1 MKYNLLSRKDTMK
14 HRIGMAL
21 LSLFMLGFC
30 GCELLDLAKENHKK
44 ELEEEA
50 KDKNKFPFLQKG
62 AEQTADKKDPSEEV
76 PMKSDVQTGV
86 TDQTLKTLEQR
97 NRKDAPAVPKVSG
110 KQAPFYED
118 FIVFDADDSVAVS
131 LVFNSAPLL
140 DVIPAFADVLG
151 FNFLGD
157 PDLKG
162 TVTLNINSNM
172 TKRELWQT
180 FDRMISMSGA
190 AVRVDNSMLRITPVS
205 KLAQQPDLSVE
216 SLLGRE
222 VCYYPLK
229 NTTAKDVVTQV
240 KPFLSKDAAIS
251 ELTRPNA
258 ILVSD
263 TADNVRKLNQILDL
277 IDRNGKN
284 AWPRLVMRCDNILP
298 SKIVDELKTVFP
310 VLGFYVQQTT
320 DRTEQPGSVQ
330 LTAIDR
336 LQLII
341 GSAATEEAVEEIR
354 EWVRILDSS
363 QSLDQE
369 RVFVY
374 KVQHGKADRLLK
386 GLSNIYN
393 TTGQSLTVDSD
404 TGNERSENVT
414 TQNNSN
420 TRRATTSS
428 SSNSR
433 TSTNI
438 ANNATNTETDQ
449 SSSLF
454 ETPVRIFADGEL
466 NRLVIRTT
474 PRTYASIKA
483 LLDRLDIVPAQ
494 VLLQVLVVEVT
505 LDKSTEFGL
514 ELSAAGSINGNKFA
528 IGNNYSNMNPF
539 TTALNADGSTTT
551 AINPEQGGTAL
562 FYDPNNMNQK
572 FGYIKALAKNGN
584 LKVVSSPQVLVS
596 SYKEAEIW
604 VGRKVPYVSSA
615 ITDTASTS
623 ASSTTYN
630 ASVSFEEIGI
640 RLTITPEI
648 TSTSFIAL
656 DVKQELSDI
665 DDTTTYSN
673 ATSAPVFSYRTV
685 ETNMTIQNGK
695 TMVIGGLIK
704 ETKKDSL
711 ESLPIIDSIPFLRR
725 LFGSTDASAQRS
737 EILLLITGTIV
748 NEKSEVEDMI
758 RKYNDAVKTLRR
770 FDEHL
775 GDGEKAGEKFRI
787 FEKEELF

>member
-1 MKYNLLSRKDTMK
+1 MKKSNWLITMAVLLLT
-14 HRIGMAL
+14 
-21 LSLFMLGFC
+21 FC
-30 GCELLDLAKENHKK
+30 GCEMFSEQKKEEKKNGKK
-44 ELEEEA
+44 ELT
-50 KDKNKFPFLQKG
+50 FLQKG
-62 AEQTADKKDPSEEV
+62 VAKDPNAAKKEKDEVVYKTEQFPGLPDKTLKAMEQKAATPAKTVPASKKDV
-76 PMKSDVQTGV
+76 PY
-86 TDQTLKTLEQR
+86 
-97 NRKDAPAVPKVSG
+97 
-110 KQAPFYED
+110 YED
-118 FIVFDADDSVAVS
+118 FILMDADQSLAVS
-131 LVFNSAPLL
+131 LVFNSAPVL

-151 FNFLGD
+151 FNFVSD
-157 PDLKG
+157 AELKN

-180 FDRMISMSGA
+180 FDRMLNLAGA
-190 AVRVDNSMLRITPVS
+190 TVRVDGSMLRIIPIS
-205 KLAQQPDLSVE
+205 KMARQSDLNINTKS
-216 SLLGRE
+216 GNE

-229 NTTAKDVVTQV
+229 NTTAKDVINQL

-258 ILVSD
+258 ILLSD
-263 TADNVRKLNQILDL
+263 SAENVKKLQQILDL

-284 AWPRLVMRCDNILP
+284 TWPRLVMRCDNILP
-298 SKIVDELKTVFP
+298 SKIVDELKVVFP

-341 GSAATEEAVEEIR
+341 GAAATPQAVEEIR
-354 EWVRILDSS
+354 KWIKILDSAM
-363 QSLDQE
+363 SLDQE

-374 KVQHGKADRLLK
+374 KVLHGKADRLLK
-386 GLSNIYN
+386 GLANIYN
-393 TTGQSLTVDSD
+393 TSGQSLTIDSD
-404 TGNERSENVT
+404 TGNVKTENINSQNTASTRRT
-414 TQNNSN
+414 TSTTGNNNS
-420 TRRATTSS
+420 TRNNAV
-428 SSNSR
+428 NNAAN
-433 TSTNI
+433 TST
-438 ANNATNTETDQ
+438 DQ
-449 SSSLF
+449 ASNLF

-514 ELSAAGSINGNKFA
+514 ELSGMGSINGNAVAF
-528 IGNNYSNMNPF
+528 GTNYSKMNAFTQTVNAATGLTETIPNRENGGGIQIYNPDNM
-539 TTALNADGSTTT
+539 
-551 AINPEQGGTAL
+551 
-562 FYDPNNMNQK
+562 QK
-572 FGYIKALAKNGN
+572 FGYIKALAKTGN

-604 VGRKVPYVSSA
+604 VGRKVPYISSA
-615 ITDTASTS
+615 ITDTASTGS
-623 ASSTTYN
+623 NSTVYN
-630 ASVSFEEIGI
+630 ASVDFEEIGI
-640 RLTITPEI
+640 RLTITPEV
-648 TSTSFIAL
+648 TSKDYISL
-656 DVKQELSDI
+656 DVKQEVSDI
-665 DDTTTYSN
+665 DDTTTYN
-673 ATSAPVFSYRTV
+673 NQTSAPVFSYRTV

-711 ESLPIIDSIPFLRR
+711 ESLPLINSIPLLRR

-748 NEKSEVEDMI
+748 HEKSQVEEMVK
-758 RKYNDAVKTLRR
+758 KYNDALKTLND
-770 FDEHL
+770 FDKKT
-775 GDGEKAGEKFRI
+775 GDGPDAKKPFRI
-787 FEKEELF
+787 FTKEEFF

>member
-1 MKYNLLSRKDTMK
+1 MKKSNWLIAMAVLLLT
-14 HRIGMAL
+14 
-21 LSLFMLGFC
+21 FC
-30 GCELLDLAKENHKK
+30 GCEMFSEQKKEEKKNGKK
-44 ELEEEA
+44 ELT
-50 KDKNKFPFLQKG
+50 FLQKG
-62 AEQTADKKDPSEEV
+62 VAKDPNAAKKEKDEV
-76 PMKSDVQTGV
+76 VYKTEQFPGLPDK
-86 TDQTLKTLEQR
+86 TLKAMEQKAVTPAKTVPAST
-97 NRKDAPAVPKVSG
+97 KDVPY
-110 KQAPFYED
+110 YED
-118 FIVFDADDSVAVS
+118 FILMDADQSLAVS
-131 LVFNSAPLL
+131 LVFNSAPVL

-151 FNFLGD
+151 FNFVSD
-157 PDLKG
+157 AELKN

-180 FDRMISMSGA
+180 FDRMLNLAGA
-190 AVRVDNSMLRITPVS
+190 TVRVDGSMLRIIPIS
-205 KLAQQPDLSVE
+205 KMARQSDLNINTKS
-216 SLLGRE
+216 GNE

-229 NTTAKDVVTQV
+229 NTTAKDVINQL

-258 ILVSD
+258 ILLSD
-263 TADNVRKLNQILDL
+263 SAENVKKLQQILDL

-284 AWPRLVMRCDNILP
+284 TWPRLVMRCDNILP
-298 SKIVDELKTVFP
+298 SKIVDELKVVFP

-341 GSAATEEAVEEIR
+341 GAAATPQAVEEIR
-354 EWVRILDSS
+354 KWIKILDSAM
-363 QSLDQE
+363 SLDQE

-374 KVQHGKADRLLK
+374 KVLHGKADRLLK
-386 GLSNIYN
+386 GLANIYN
-393 TTGQSLTVDSD
+393 TTGQSLTIDSD
-404 TGNERSENVT
+404 TGNVKTENI
-414 TQNNSN
+414 NSQASAS
-420 TRRATTSS
+420 TRRTTTTSTT
-428 SSNSR
+428 SR
-433 TSTNI
+433 NASTRNNTVNNAANTST
-438 ANNATNTETDQ
+438 DQ
-449 SSSLF
+449 ASNLF

-514 ELSAAGSINGNKFA
+514 ELSGMGSINGNAVAF
-528 IGNNYSNMNPF
+528 GTNYSKMNAFTQTVNAATGLTETIPNRENGGGIQIYNPDNM
-539 TTALNADGSTTT
+539 
-551 AINPEQGGTAL
+551 
-562 FYDPNNMNQK
+562 QK
-572 FGYIKALAKNGN
+572 FGYIKALAKTGN

-604 VGRKVPYVSSA
+604 VGRKVPYISSA
-615 ITDTASTS
+615 ITDTASTGS
-623 ASSTTYN
+623 NSTVYN
-630 ASVSFEEIGI
+630 ASVDFEEIGI
-640 RLTITPEI
+640 RLTITPEV
-648 TSTSFIAL
+648 TSKDYISL
-656 DVKQELSDI
+656 DVKQEVSDI
-665 DDTTTYSN
+665 DDTTTYN
-673 ATSAPVFSYRTV
+673 NQTSAPVFSYRTV

-711 ESLPIIDSIPFLRR
+711 ESLPLINSIPLLRR

-748 NEKSEVEDMI
+748 HEKSQVEEMVK
-758 RKYNDAVKTLRR
+758 KYNDALKTLND
-770 FDEHL
+770 FDKKT
-775 GDGEKAGEKFRI
+775 GDGPDAKKPFRI
-787 FEKEELF
+787 FTKEEFF

>member
-1 MKYNLLSRKDTMK
+1 MKKSNWLIAMAVLLLT
-14 HRIGMAL
+14 
-21 LSLFMLGFC
+21 FC
-30 GCELLDLAKENHKK
+30 GCEMFSEQKKEEKKNGKK
-44 ELEEEA
+44 ELT
-50 KDKNKFPFLQKG
+50 FLQKG
-62 AEQTADKKDPSEEV
+62 VAKDPNAAKKEKDEV
-76 PMKSDVQTGV
+76 VYKTEQFPGLPDK
-86 TDQTLKTLEQR
+86 TLKAMEQKAATPAKTVPAST
-97 NRKDAPAVPKVSG
+97 KDVPY
-110 KQAPFYED
+110 YED
-118 FIVFDADDSVAVS
+118 FILMDADQSLAVS
-131 LVFNSAPLL
+131 LVFNSAPVL

-151 FNFLGD
+151 FNFVSD
-157 PDLKG
+157 AELKN

-180 FDRMISMSGA
+180 FDRMLNLAGA
-190 AVRVDNSMLRITPVS
+190 TVRVDGSMLRIIPIS
-205 KLAQQPDLSVE
+205 KMARQSDLNINTKS
-216 SLLGRE
+216 GNE

-229 NTTAKDVVTQV
+229 NTTAKDVINQL

-258 ILVSD
+258 ILLSD
-263 TADNVRKLNQILDL
+263 SAENVKKLQQILDL

-284 AWPRLVMRCDNILP
+284 TWPRLVMRCDNILP
-298 SKIVDELKTVFP
+298 SKIVDELKVVFP

-341 GSAATEEAVEEIR
+341 GAAATPQAVEEIR
-354 EWVRILDSS
+354 KWIKILDSAM
-363 QSLDQE
+363 SLDQE

-374 KVQHGKADRLLK
+374 KVLHGKADRLLK
-386 GLSNIYN
+386 GLANIYN
-393 TTGQSLTVDSD
+393 TSGQSLTIDSD
-404 TGNERSENVT
+404 TGNVKTENINSQNTASTRRT
-414 TQNNSN
+414 TSTTGNNNS
-420 TRRATTSS
+420 TRNNAV
-428 SSNSR
+428 NNAAN
-433 TSTNI
+433 TST
-438 ANNATNTETDQ
+438 DQ
-449 SSSLF
+449 ASNLF

-514 ELSAAGSINGNKFA
+514 ELSGMGSINGNAVAF
-528 IGNNYSNMNPF
+528 GTNYSKMNAFTQTVNAATGLTETIPNRENGGGIQIYNPDNM
-539 TTALNADGSTTT
+539 
-551 AINPEQGGTAL
+551 
-562 FYDPNNMNQK
+562 QK
-572 FGYIKALAKNGN
+572 FGYIKALAKTGN

-604 VGRKVPYVSSA
+604 VGRKVPYISSA
-615 ITDTASTS
+615 ITDTASTGS
-623 ASSTTYN
+623 NSTVYN
-630 ASVSFEEIGI
+630 ASVDFEEIGI
-640 RLTITPEI
+640 RLTITPEV
-648 TSTSFIAL
+648 TSKDYISL
-656 DVKQELSDI
+656 DVKQEVSDI
-665 DDTTTYSN
+665 DDTTTYN
-673 ATSAPVFSYRTV
+673 NQTSAPVFSYRTV

-711 ESLPIIDSIPFLRR
+711 ESLPLINSIPLLRR

-748 NEKSEVEDMI
+748 HEKSQVEEMVK
-758 RKYNDAVKTLRR
+758 KYNDALKTLND
-770 FDEHL
+770 FDKKT
-775 GDGEKAGEKFRI
+775 GDGPDAKKPFRI
-787 FEKEELF
+787 FTKEEFF

>member
-1 MKYNLLSRKDTMK
+1 MKKSNWLIAMAVLLLT
-14 HRIGMAL
+14 
-21 LSLFMLGFC
+21 FC
-30 GCELLDLAKENHKK
+30 GCEMFREQKKEEKKKEKK
-44 ELEEEA
+44 ELT
-50 KDKNKFPFLQKG
+50 FLQKG
-62 AEQTADKKDPSEEV
+62 VVKDPNTAKKEKDEV
-76 PMKSDVQTGV
+76 VYKTEQFPGLPDK
-86 TDQTLKTLEQR
+86 TLKAMEQKAATPAKTVPAST
-97 NRKDAPAVPKVSG
+97 KDVPY
-110 KQAPFYED
+110 YED
-118 FIVFDADDSVAVS
+118 FILMDADQSLAVS
-131 LVFNSAPLL
+131 LVFNSAPVL

-151 FNFLGD
+151 FNFVSD
-157 PDLKG
+157 AELKN

-180 FDRMISMSGA
+180 FDRMLNLAGA
-190 AVRVDNSMLRITPVS
+190 TVRVDGSMLRIIPIS
-205 KLAQQPDLSVE
+205 KMARQSDLNINTKS
-216 SLLGRE
+216 GKE

-229 NTTAKDVVTQV
+229 NTTAKDVVNQL

-258 ILVSD
+258 ILLSD
-263 TADNVRKLNQILDL
+263 SAENVKKLQQILDL

-284 AWPRLVMRCDNILP
+284 TWPRLVMRCDNILP
-298 SKIVDELKTVFP
+298 SKIVDELKVVFP

-341 GSAATEEAVEEIR
+341 GAAATPQAVEEIR
-354 EWVRILDSS
+354 KWIKILDSAM
-363 QSLDQE
+363 SLDQE

-374 KVQHGKADRLLK
+374 KVLHGKADRLLK
-386 GLSNIYN
+386 GLANIYN
-393 TTGQSLTVDSD
+393 TSGQSLTIDSD
-404 TGNERSENVT
+404 TGNVKTENINSQNTASTRRT
-414 TQNNSN
+414 TSTTGNNNSTRNN
-420 TRRATTSS
+420 TVNNAA
-428 SSNSR
+428 N
-433 TSTNI
+433 TST
-438 ANNATNTETDQ
+438 DQ
-449 SSSLF
+449 ASNLF

-514 ELSAAGSINGNKFA
+514 ELSGMGSINGNAVAF
-528 IGNNYSNMNPF
+528 GTNYSKMNAFTQTVNTATGLTETIPNRENGGGIQIYNPDNM
-539 TTALNADGSTTT
+539 
-551 AINPEQGGTAL
+551 
-562 FYDPNNMNQK
+562 QK
-572 FGYIKALAKNGN
+572 FGYIKALAKTGN

-604 VGRKVPYVSSA
+604 VGRKVPYISSA
-615 ITDTASTS
+615 ITDTASTGS
-623 ASSTTYN
+623 NSTVYN
-630 ASVSFEEIGI
+630 ASVDFEEIGI
-640 RLTITPEI
+640 RLTITPEV
-648 TSTSFIAL
+648 TSKDYISL
-656 DVKQELSDI
+656 DVKQEVSDI
-665 DDTTTYSN
+665 DDTTTYN
-673 ATSAPVFSYRTV
+673 NQTSAPVFSYRTV

-711 ESLPIIDSIPFLRR
+711 ESLPLINSIPLLRR

-748 NEKSEVEDMI
+748 HEKSQVEEMVK
-758 RKYNDAVKTLRR
+758 KYNDALKTLND
-770 FDEHL
+770 FDKKT
-775 GDGEKAGEKFRI
+775 GDGPDAKKPFRI
-787 FEKEELF
+787 FTKEEFF

>member
-1 MKYNLLSRKDTMK
+1 MK

-341 GSAATEEAVEEIR
+341 GSAATE
-354 EWVRILDSS
+354 
-363 QSLDQE
+363 
-369 RVFVY
+369 
-374 KVQHGKADRLLK
+374 
-386 GLSNIYN
+386 
-393 TTGQSLTVDSD
+393 
-404 TGNERSENVT
+404 
-414 TQNNSN
+414 
-420 TRRATTSS
+420 
-428 SSNSR
+428 
-433 TSTNI
+433 
-438 ANNATNTETDQ
+438 
-449 SSSLF
+449 
-454 ETPVRIFADGEL
+454 
-466 NRLVIRTT
+466 
-474 PRTYASIKA
+474 
-483 LLDRLDIVPAQ
+483 
-494 VLLQVLVVEVT
+494 
-505 LDKSTEFGL
+505 
-514 ELSAAGSINGNKFA
+514 
-528 IGNNYSNMNPF
+528 
-539 TTALNADGSTTT
+539 
-551 AINPEQGGTAL
+551 
-562 FYDPNNMNQK
+562 
-572 FGYIKALAKNGN
+572 
-584 LKVVSSPQVLVS
+584 
-596 SYKEAEIW
+596 
-604 VGRKVPYVSSA
+604 
-615 ITDTASTS
+615 
-623 ASSTTYN
+623 
-630 ASVSFEEIGI
+630 
-640 RLTITPEI
+640 
-648 TSTSFIAL
+648 
-656 DVKQELSDI
+656 
-665 DDTTTYSN
+665 
-673 ATSAPVFSYRTV
+673 
-685 ETNMTIQNGK
+685 
-695 TMVIGGLIK
+695 
-704 ETKKDSL
+704 
-711 ESLPIIDSIPFLRR
+711 
-725 LFGSTDASAQRS
+725 
-737 EILLLITGTIV
+737 
-748 NEKSEVEDMI
+748 
-758 RKYNDAVKTLRR
+758 
-770 FDEHL
+770 
-775 GDGEKAGEKFRI
+775 
-787 FEKEELF
+787 

>member
-1 MKYNLLSRKDTMK
+1 MKKSNWLIAMAVLLLT
-14 HRIGMAL
+14 
-21 LSLFMLGFC
+21 FC
-30 GCELLDLAKENHKK
+30 GCEMFSEQKKEEKKNEKK
-44 ELEEEA
+44 ELT
-50 KDKNKFPFLQKG
+50 FLQKG
-62 AEQTADKKDPSEEV
+62 VAKDPNAAKKEKDEV
-76 PMKSDVQTGV
+76 VYKTEQFPGLPDK
-86 TDQTLKTLEQR
+86 TLKAMEQKAATPAKTVPAST
-97 NRKDAPAVPKVSG
+97 KDVPY
-110 KQAPFYED
+110 YED
-118 FIVFDADDSVAVS
+118 FILMDADQSLAVS
-131 LVFNSAPLL
+131 LVFNSAPVL

-151 FNFLGD
+151 FNFVSD
-157 PDLKG
+157 AELKN

-180 FDRMISMSGA
+180 FDRMLNLAGA
-190 AVRVDNSMLRITPVS
+190 TVRVDGSMLRIIPIS
-205 KLAQQPDLSVE
+205 KMARQSDLNINTKS
-216 SLLGRE
+216 GNE

-229 NTTAKDVVTQV
+229 NTTAKDVINQL

-258 ILVSD
+258 ILLSD
-263 TADNVRKLNQILDL
+263 SAENVKKLQQILDL

-284 AWPRLVMRCDNILP
+284 TWPRLVMRCDNILP
-298 SKIVDELKTVFP
+298 SKIVDELKVVFP

-341 GSAATEEAVEEIR
+341 GAAATPQAVEEIR
-354 EWVRILDSS
+354 KWIKILDSAM
-363 QSLDQE
+363 SLDQE

-374 KVQHGKADRLLK
+374 KVLHGKADRLLK
-386 GLSNIYN
+386 GLANIYN
-393 TTGQSLTVDSD
+393 TSGQSLTIDSD
-404 TGNERSENVT
+404 TGNVKTENINSQNTASTRRT
-414 TQNNSN
+414 TSTTGNNNSTRNN
-420 TRRATTSS
+420 TVNNAA
-428 SSNSR
+428 N
-433 TSTNI
+433 TST
-438 ANNATNTETDQ
+438 DQ
-449 SSSLF
+449 ASNLF

-514 ELSAAGSINGNKFA
+514 ELSGMGSINGNAVAF
-528 IGNNYSNMNPF
+528 GTNYSKMNAFTQTVNAATGLTETIPNRENGGGIQIYNPDNM
-539 TTALNADGSTTT
+539 
-551 AINPEQGGTAL
+551 
-562 FYDPNNMNQK
+562 QK
-572 FGYIKALAKNGN
+572 FGYIKALAKTGN

-604 VGRKVPYVSSA
+604 VGRKVPYISSA
-615 ITDTASTS
+615 ITDTASTGS
-623 ASSTTYN
+623 NSTVYN
-630 ASVSFEEIGI
+630 ASVDFEEIGI
-640 RLTITPEI
+640 RLTITPEV
-648 TSTSFIAL
+648 TSKDYISL
-656 DVKQELSDI
+656 DVKQEVSDI
-665 DDTTTYSN
+665 DDTTTYN
-673 ATSAPVFSYRTV
+673 NQTSAPVFSYRTV

-711 ESLPIIDSIPFLRR
+711 ESLPLINSIPLLRR

-748 NEKSEVEDMI
+748 HEKSQVEEMVK
-758 RKYNDAVKTLRR
+758 KYNDALKTLND
-770 FDEHL
+770 FDKKT
-775 GDGEKAGEKFRI
+775 GDGPDAKKPFRI
-787 FEKEELF
+787 FTKEEFF

>member
-1 MKYNLLSRKDTMK
+1 MKKSNWLIAMAVLLLT
-14 HRIGMAL
+14 
-21 LSLFMLGFC
+21 FC
-30 GCELLDLAKENHKK
+30 GCEMFSEQKKEEKKNGKK
-44 ELEEEA
+44 ELT
-50 KDKNKFPFLQKG
+50 FLQKG
-62 AEQTADKKDPSEEV
+62 VAKDPNAAKKEKDEVVYKTEQFPGLPDKTLKAMEQKAATPAKTVPAAKKDV
-76 PMKSDVQTGV
+76 PY
-86 TDQTLKTLEQR
+86 
-97 NRKDAPAVPKVSG
+97 
-110 KQAPFYED
+110 YED
-118 FIVFDADDSVAVS
+118 FILMDADQSQAVS
-131 LVFNSAPLL
+131 LVFNSAPVL

-151 FNFLGD
+151 FNFVSD
-157 PDLKG
+157 AELKN

-180 FDRMISMSGA
+180 FDRMLNLAGA
-190 AVRVDNSMLRITPVS
+190 TVRVDGSMLRIIPIS
-205 KLAQQPDLSVE
+205 KMARQSDLNINTKS
-216 SLLGRE
+216 GNE

-229 NTTAKDVVTQV
+229 NTTAKDVINQL

-258 ILVSD
+258 ILLSD
-263 TADNVRKLNQILDL
+263 SAENVKKLQQILDL

-284 AWPRLVMRCDNILP
+284 TWPRLVMRCDNILP
-298 SKIVDELKTVFP
+298 SKIVDELKVVFP

-341 GSAATEEAVEEIR
+341 GAAATPQAVEEIR
-354 EWVRILDSS
+354 KWIKILDSAM
-363 QSLDQE
+363 SLDQE

-374 KVQHGKADRLLK
+374 KVLHGKADRLLK
-386 GLSNIYN
+386 GLANIYN
-393 TTGQSLTVDSD
+393 TSGQSLTIDSD
-404 TGNERSENVT
+404 TGNVKTENINSQNTASTRRT
-414 TQNNSN
+414 TSTTGNNNS
-420 TRRATTSS
+420 TRNNAV
-428 SSNSR
+428 NNAAN
-433 TSTNI
+433 TST
-438 ANNATNTETDQ
+438 DQ
-449 SSSLF
+449 ASNLF

-514 ELSAAGSINGNKFA
+514 ELSGMGSINGNAVAF
-528 IGNNYSNMNPF
+528 GTNYSKMNAFTQTVNAATGLTETIPNRENGGGIQIYNPDNM
-539 TTALNADGSTTT
+539 
-551 AINPEQGGTAL
+551 
-562 FYDPNNMNQK
+562 QK
-572 FGYIKALAKNGN
+572 FGYIKALAKTGN

-604 VGRKVPYVSSA
+604 VGRKVPYISSA
-615 ITDTASTS
+615 ITDTASTGS
-623 ASSTTYN
+623 NSTVYN
-630 ASVSFEEIGI
+630 ASVDFEEIGI
-640 RLTITPEI
+640 RLTITPEV
-648 TSTSFIAL
+648 TSKDYISL
-656 DVKQELSDI
+656 DVKQEVSDI
-665 DDTTTYSN
+665 DDTTTYN
-673 ATSAPVFSYRTV
+673 NQTSAPVFSYRTV

-711 ESLPIIDSIPFLRR
+711 ESLPLINSIPLLRR

-748 NEKSEVEDMI
+748 HEKSQVEEMVK
-758 RKYNDAVKTLRR
+758 KYNDALKTLND
-770 FDEHL
+770 FDKKT
-775 GDGEKAGEKFRI
+775 GDGPDAKKPFRI
-787 FEKEELF
+787 FTKEEFF

>member
-1 MKYNLLSRKDTMK
+1 MKKSNWLIAMAVLLLT
-14 HRIGMAL
+14 
-21 LSLFMLGFC
+21 FC
-30 GCELLDLAKENHKK
+30 GCEMFSEQKKEEKKNGKK
-44 ELEEEA
+44 ELT
-50 KDKNKFPFLQKG
+50 FLQKG
-62 AEQTADKKDPSEEV
+62 VEKDPNAAKKEKDEV
-76 PMKSDVQTGV
+76 VYKTEQFPGLPDK
-86 TDQTLKTLEQR
+86 TLKAMEQKAATPAKTVPAST
-97 NRKDAPAVPKVSG
+97 KDVPY
-110 KQAPFYED
+110 YED
-118 FIVFDADDSVAVS
+118 FILMDADQSLAVS
-131 LVFNSAPLL
+131 LVFNSAPVL

-151 FNFLGD
+151 FNFVSD
-157 PDLKG
+157 AELKN

-180 FDRMISMSGA
+180 FDRMLNLAGA
-190 AVRVDNSMLRITPVS
+190 TVRVDGSMLRIIPIS
-205 KLAQQPDLSVE
+205 KMARQSDLNINTKS
-216 SLLGRE
+216 GNE

-229 NTTAKDVVTQV
+229 NTTAKDVINQL

-258 ILVSD
+258 ILLSD
-263 TADNVRKLNQILDL
+263 SAENVKKLQQILDL

-284 AWPRLVMRCDNILP
+284 TWPRLVMRCDNILP
-298 SKIVDELKTVFP
+298 SKIVDELKVVFP

-341 GSAATEEAVEEIR
+341 GAAATPQAVEEIR
-354 EWVRILDSS
+354 KWIKILDSAM
-363 QSLDQE
+363 SLDQE

-374 KVQHGKADRLLK
+374 KVLHGKADRLLK
-386 GLSNIYN
+386 GLANIYN
-393 TTGQSLTVDSD
+393 TSGQSLTIDSD
-404 TGNERSENVT
+404 TGNVKTENINSQNTASTRRT
-414 TQNNSN
+414 TSTTGNNNSTRNN
-420 TRRATTSS
+420 TVNNAA
-428 SSNSR
+428 N
-433 TSTNI
+433 TST
-438 ANNATNTETDQ
+438 DQ
-449 SSSLF
+449 ASNLF

-514 ELSAAGSINGNKFA
+514 ELSGMGSINGNAVAF
-528 IGNNYSNMNPF
+528 GTNYSKMNAFTQTVNAATGLTETIPNRENGGGIQIYNPDNM
-539 TTALNADGSTTT
+539 
-551 AINPEQGGTAL
+551 
-562 FYDPNNMNQK
+562 QK
-572 FGYIKALAKNGN
+572 FGYIKALAKTGN

-604 VGRKVPYVSSA
+604 VGRKVPYISSA
-615 ITDTASTS
+615 ITDTASTGS
-623 ASSTTYN
+623 NSTVYN
-630 ASVSFEEIGI
+630 ASVDFEEIGI
-640 RLTITPEI
+640 RLTITPEV
-648 TSTSFIAL
+648 TSKDYISL
-656 DVKQELSDI
+656 DVKQEVSDI
-665 DDTTTYSN
+665 DDTTTYN
-673 ATSAPVFSYRTV
+673 NQTSAPVFSYRTV

-711 ESLPIIDSIPFLRR
+711 ESLPLINSIPLLRR

-748 NEKSEVEDMI
+748 HEKSQVEEMVK
-758 RKYNDAVKTLRR
+758 KYNDALKTLND
-770 FDEHL
+770 FDKKT
-775 GDGEKAGEKFRI
+775 GDGPDAKKPFRI
-787 FEKEELF
+787 FTKEEFF

>member
-1 MKYNLLSRKDTMK
+1 MKKSNWLIAMAVLLLT
-14 HRIGMAL
+14 
-21 LSLFMLGFC
+21 FC
-30 GCELLDLAKENHKK
+30 GCEMFSEQKKEEKKNGKK
-44 ELEEEA
+44 ELT
-50 KDKNKFPFLQKG
+50 FLQKG
-62 AEQTADKKDPSEEV
+62 VAKDPNAAKKEKDEV
-76 PMKSDVQTGV
+76 VYKTEQFPGLPDK
-86 TDQTLKTLEQR
+86 TLKAMEQKAATPAKTVPAST
-97 NRKDAPAVPKVSG
+97 KDVPY
-110 KQAPFYED
+110 YED
-118 FIVFDADDSVAVS
+118 FILMDADQSLAVS
-131 LVFNSAPLL
+131 LVFNSAPVL

-151 FNFLGD
+151 FNFVSD
-157 PDLKG
+157 AELKN

-180 FDRMISMSGA
+180 FDRMLNLAGA
-190 AVRVDNSMLRITPVS
+190 TVRVDGSMLRIIPIS
-205 KLAQQPDLSVE
+205 KMARQSDLNINTKS
-216 SLLGRE
+216 GNE

-229 NTTAKDVVTQV
+229 NTTAKDVINQL

-258 ILVSD
+258 ILLSD
-263 TADNVRKLNQILDL
+263 SAENVKKLQQILDL

-284 AWPRLVMRCDNILP
+284 TWPRLVMRCDNILP
-298 SKIVDELKTVFP
+298 SKIVDELKVVFP

-341 GSAATEEAVEEIR
+341 GAAATPQAVEEIR
-354 EWVRILDSS
+354 KWIKILDSAM
-363 QSLDQE
+363 SLDQE

-374 KVQHGKADRLLK
+374 KVLHGKADRLLK
-386 GLSNIYN
+386 GLANIYN
-393 TTGQSLTVDSD
+393 TSGQSLTIDSD
-404 TGNERSENVT
+404 TGNVKTENINSQNTASTRRT
-414 TQNNSN
+414 TSTTGNNNSTRNN
-420 TRRATTSS
+420 TVNNAA
-428 SSNSR
+428 N
-433 TSTNI
+433 TST
-438 ANNATNTETDQ
+438 DQ
-449 SSSLF
+449 ASNLF

-514 ELSAAGSINGNKFA
+514 ELSGMGSINGNAVAF
-528 IGNNYSNMNPF
+528 GTNYSKMNAFTQTVNTATGLTETIPNRENGGGIQIYNPDNM
-539 TTALNADGSTTT
+539 
-551 AINPEQGGTAL
+551 
-562 FYDPNNMNQK
+562 QK
-572 FGYIKALAKNGN
+572 FGYIKALAKTGN

-604 VGRKVPYVSSA
+604 VGRKVPYISSA
-615 ITDTASTS
+615 ITDTASTGS
-623 ASSTTYN
+623 NSTVYN
-630 ASVSFEEIGI
+630 ASVDFEEIGI
-640 RLTITPEI
+640 RLTITPEV
-648 TSTSFIAL
+648 TSKDYISL
-656 DVKQELSDI
+656 DVKQEVSDI
-665 DDTTTYSN
+665 DDTTTYN
-673 ATSAPVFSYRTV
+673 NQTSAPVFSYRTV

-711 ESLPIIDSIPFLRR
+711 ESLPLINSIPLLRR

-748 NEKSEVEDMI
+748 HEKSQVEEMVK
-758 RKYNDAVKTLRR
+758 KYNDALKTLND
-770 FDEHL
+770 FDKKT
-775 GDGEKAGEKFRI
+775 GDGPDAKKPFRI
-787 FEKEELF
+787 FTKEEFF